1 MAAKSRVRKFLWHR
15 AGVVARTAGQL
26 TADRRLTPSF
36 LIVGTQRGGTTSL
49 YKALVQHPAY
59 LPPRFRKGVHYF
71 DMDYHRGHKWFMGHF
86 PSRAK
91 AERTAQATGMPA
103 ITGEASPYY
112 MWHPLAPE
120 RIARDLPGVKLI
132 VLLRDPVERA
142 YSGHAH
148 EYARGF
154 ETEKF
159 EQAVALE
166 AERMAGERAKMAA
179 DPAYHSHAVRHL
191 AHLGRGEYIDQLL
204 HLEELV
210 GRPRLHVVDSHDYFA
225 EPERVFAGVCRF
237 LDIPDVPG
245 IVHDQHNA
253 RPRSAMPDAL
263 RSRLEDHFAPYD
275 ARLADWLGAAP
286 SWRR

>member
-1 MAAKSRVRKFLWHR
+1 MAVKSRVRKFVWR
-15 AGVVARTAGQL
+15 KAGALARTAGQL
-26 TADRRLTPSF
+26 TADRRMVPSF

-49 YKALVQHPAY
+49 HKALAQHPAY

-71 DMDYHRGHKWFMGHF
+71 DMDYHRGHAWFMGHF
-86 PSRAK
+86 VSRTK
-91 AERTAQATGMPA
+91 AERTAQTLGMPVV
-103 ITGEASPYY
+103 TGEASPYY

-120 RIARDLPGVKLI
+120 RIARDLPGIKLI

-166 AERMAGERAKMAA
+166 AGRMAGEREKMAA
-179 DPAYHSHAVRHL
+179 DPGYHSHAVRHL

-204 HLEELV
+204 HLESLV
-210 GRPRLHVVDSHDYFA
+210 GRERLHVVDSHDYFA
-225 EPERVFAGVCRF
+225 DPARIFTGVCEF
-237 LDIPDVPG
+237 LGIPDVPG

-253 RPRSAMPDAL
+253 RPRSPMSDEL

-275 ARLADWLGAAP
+275 ARLADWLGHQP